1 MNLEAILFDLHGT
14 LGYVEEPISSEEI
27 SEYLLK
33 RDYKVY
39 VCMPSRT
46 LQILG
51 DLFWV
56 NTEKLSASNRV
67 NSSQA

>member
-39 VCMPSRT
+39 VCMHAKQSLADLRRS
-46 LQILG
+46 ILG
-51 DLFWV
+51 QYGKV
-56 NTEKLSASNRV
+56 IG
-67 NSSQA
+67 